1 MLKKSSMNKNLLLFI
16 GVLLITLSGKGQVFN
31 YADGEGPVSPDSIK
45 GLYVA
50 LNLGYYF
57 ANNNSAVIY
66 GGYGY
71 QRDGTINDFANSWL
85 NQSIQGNPE
94 FRRQT
99 SDALGLADG
108 EWAFTQDDMPGV
120 MQFSGSF
127 MYGVHLRYMFNA
139 DFGVYAELSG
149 TNPVTVGEFTI
160 QTFSPSPDPT
170 QDQLLRRFG
179 IRGEEQRLM
188 VNIGLHRVLLREQF
202 ERQGKSTTILPYI
215 DVGLNFTFT
224 KFEENFYSLDNGIIR
239 DLTIFFNQQNQLVDQ
254 ANLLT
259 GAGFGG
265 FVGGGGQIA
274 LGSKFILN
282 VGYNASFEQIQLGDV
297 NERGLQSQIVLKAI
311 YMF

>member
-1 MLKKSSMNKNLLLFI
+1 MNKKIFLI
-16 GVLLITLSGKGQVFN
+16 VGVLFFALSGKAQVYN
-31 YADGEGPVSPDSIK
+31 YADGEGPVDPDSIK
-45 GLYVA
+45 GLYIA

-71 QRDGTINDFANSWL
+71 QRDGTINDFANAWL
-85 NQSIQGNPE
+85 NRSIQGNPE

-99 SDALGLADG
+99 STALGLADG
-108 EWAFTQDDMPGV
+108 EWAFTEDDMPGAT
-120 MQFSGSF
+120 QSSRPLL
-127 MYGVHLRYMFNA
+127 YGGHLRYMFNA
-139 DFGVYAELSG
+139 DFGVYAEING

-170 QDQLLRRFG
+170 QNQRLRRFG
-179 IRGEEQRLM
+179 IRGEEQRLI
-188 VNIGLHRVLLREQF
+188 VNLGLHRVLLREQF
-202 ERQGKSTTILPYI
+202 ERHGRSTTILPYV
-215 DVGLNFTFT
+215 DVGINFNFT
-224 KFEENFYSLDNGIIR
+224 KFEENFYSLDDGVVR
-239 DLTIFFNQQNQLVDQ
+239 DLTVFFNQQSQFVDE

-265 FVGGGGQIA
+265 FAALGGQIT

-282 VGYNASFEQIQLGDV
+282 IGYNASFEQIKLGEV
-297 NERGLQSQIVLKAI
+297 NERGLQSQVVLKAI

>member
-1 MLKKSSMNKNLLLFI
+1 MNKKIFLI
-16 GVLLITLSGKGQVFN
+16 VGVLFFALSGKAQVYN
-31 YADGEGPVSPDSIK
+31 YADGEGPVDPDSIK
-45 GLYVA
+45 GLYIA

-71 QRDGTINDFANSWL
+71 QRDGTINDFANAWL
-85 NQSIQGNPE
+85 NRSIQGNPE

-99 SDALGLADG
+99 STALGLADG
-108 EWAFTQDDMPGV
+108 EWAFTEDDMPGV

-127 MYGVHLRYMFNA
+127 MYGGHLRYMFNA
-139 DFGVYAELSG
+139 DFGVYAEING

-170 QDQLLRRFG
+170 QNQRLRRFG
-179 IRGEEQRLM
+179 IRGEEQRLI
-188 VNIGLHRVLLREQF
+188 VNLGLHRVLLREQF
-202 ERQGKSTTILPYI
+202 ERQGRSTTILPYV
-215 DVGLNFTFT
+215 DVGINFTFT
-224 KFEENFYSLDNGIIR
+224 KFEENFYSLDDGVVR
-239 DLTIFFNQQNQLVDQ
+239 DLTVFFNQQSQFVDE

-265 FVGGGGQIA
+265 FAALGGQIT

-282 VGYNASFEQIQLGDV
+282 IGYNASFEQIKLGEV
-297 NERGLQSQIVLKAI
+297 NERGLQSQVVLKAI

>member
-1 MLKKSSMNKNLLLFI
+1 MNKKIVLIAAVLLFT
-16 GVLLITLSGKGQVFN
+16 ITAKSQVYN
-31 YADGEGPVSPDSIK
+31 YADGEGPVPPDSIK

-57 ANNNSAVIY
+57 ANNNTAVIY

-71 QRDGTINDFANSWL
+71 QRDGTINDFANAWL
-85 NQSIQGNPE
+85 NRSIQGNPE

-108 EWAFTQDDMPGV
+108 EWAFTEDDMPGV

-127 MYGVHLRYMFNA
+127 MYGGHLRYMFNA
-139 DFGVYAELSG
+139 DFGVYAEVNG

-160 QTFSPSPDPT
+160 QTFSTSPDPT
-170 QDQLLRRFG
+170 QNQRLRRFG
-179 IRGEEQRLM
+179 IRGEEQRLI

-202 ERQGKSTTILPYI
+202 ERQAKSTTILPYV
-215 DVGLNFTFT
+215 DVGINFTFT
-224 KFEENFYSLDNGIIR
+224 KFEENFYSLDDGVVR
-239 DLTIFFNQQNQLVDQ
+239 DLTLFFNQQNQFVDQ

-265 FVGGGGQIA
+265 FAAVGGQIT

-282 VGYNASFEQIQLGDV
+282 IGYNASFEQIKLGDV
-297 NERGLQSQIVLKAI
+297 NERGLQSQVVLKAI

>member
-1 MLKKSSMNKNLLLFI
+1 MNKRLTILIGAMLFALM
-16 GVLLITLSGKGQVFN
+16 GNAQVYN
-31 YADGEGPVSPDSIK
+31 YEDGEGPVDPDSIK

-71 QRDGTINDFANSWL
+71 QRDGTINDFANAWL
-85 NQSIQGNPE
+85 NRSIQGNPE
-94 FRRQT
+94 LRRQT
-99 SDALGLADG
+99 STALGLADG
-108 EWAFTQDDMPGV
+108 EWAFTEDDMPGV

-127 MYGVHLRYMFNA
+127 MYGGHLRYMFNA
-139 DFGVYAELSG
+139 DFGVYAELNG

-170 QDQLLRRFG
+170 QNQLLRRFG

-188 VNIGLHRVLLREQF
+188 VNLGLHRVLFREQF
-202 ERQGKSTTILPYI
+202 EKQGKSTTILPYI
-215 DVGLNFTFT
+215 DIGVNFTFT
-224 KFEENFYSLDNGIIR
+224 KFEANFYSLDDGVVR
-239 DLTIFFNQQNQLVDQ
+239 DLTIFLNQQNQFVDQ

-265 FVGGGGQIA
+265 FVGAGGQIT
-274 LGSKFILN
+274 LGNKFILN
-282 VGYNASFEQIQLGDV
+282 IGYNASFEQIKLGDV

>member
-1 MLKKSSMNKNLLLFI
+1 MNRRIALIAGLMLFAFAAKA
-16 GVLLITLSGKGQVFN
+16 QVYN
-31 YADGEGPVSPDSIK
+31 YADGEGPVDPDSIR

-57 ANNNSAVIY
+57 ANNNTAYIY

-71 QRDGTINDFANSWL
+71 QRDGTINDFANAWL
-85 NQSIQGNPE
+85 NQSLQGNPQ
-94 FRRQT
+94 FRRET
-99 SDALGLADG
+99 SEALGLADG
-108 EWAFTQDDMPGV
+108 EWAFTEDDMPGL

-127 MYGVHLRYMFNA
+127 MYGGHLRYMFNA
-139 DFGVYAELSG
+139 DFGVYAEING

-170 QDQLLRRFG
+170 QNQRLRRYG
-179 IRGEEQRLM
+179 IRGEEQRLIL
-188 VNIGLHRVLLREQF
+188 NFGLHRVLFRELF
-202 ERQGKSTTILPYI
+202 EEQGRSTTILPYV
-215 DVGLNFTFT
+215 DVGINFTFV
-224 KFEENFYSLDNGIIR
+224 KFEENFYSLDDGVVQK
-239 DLTIFFNQQNQLVDQ
+239 LTIFFNQQAQFVDQ

-265 FVGGGGQIA
+265 FAAAGGQIT
-274 LGSKFILN
+274 LGSKFIIDI
-282 VGYNASFEQIQLGDV
+282 GYNASFEQIKLGEV

>member
-1 MLKKSSMNKNLLLFI
+1 MNKTIGLIAGLVLFAF
-16 GVLLITLSGKGQVFN
+16 SANAQVYN
-31 YADGEGPVSPDSIK
+31 YADGEGPVDPDSIR

-57 ANNNSAVIY
+57 ANNNSAYIY

-71 QRDGTINDFANSWL
+71 QRDGTINDFANAWL
-85 NQSIQGNPE
+85 NRSIQGNPE

-99 SDALGLADG
+99 SEALGLADG
-108 EWAFTQDDMPGV
+108 EWAFTEDDMPGL

-127 MYGVHLRYMFNA
+127 MYGGHLRYMFNA
-139 DFGVYAELSG
+139 DFGVYGEING

-170 QDQLLRRFG
+170 QNQRLRRFG
-179 IRGEEQRLM
+179 IRGEEQRLIL
-188 VNIGLHRVLLREQF
+188 NFGLHRVLFREQF
-202 ERQGKSTTILPYI
+202 EEQGRSTTILPYV
-215 DVGLNFTFT
+215 DVGINFTFT
-224 KFEENFYSLDNGIIR
+224 KFERNFYSLDDGVVQ
-239 DLTIFFNQQNQLVDQ
+239 DLTLFFNQQSQFVDQ

-265 FVGGGGQIA
+265 FASVGGQIT
-274 LGSKFILN
+274 LGSKFIIDI
-282 VGYNASFEQIQLGDV
+282 GYNASFEQIKLGEV

>member
-1 MLKKSSMNKNLLLFI
+1 MNNKIVLIAAVLLFA
-16 GVLLITLSGKGQVFN
+16 LSGNAQVYN
-31 YADGEGPVSPDSIK
+31 YADGEGPVPPDSIK

-50 LNLGYYF
+50 LNLGFYF
-57 ANNNSAVIY
+57 ANNNTAVIY

-71 QRDGTINDFANSWL
+71 QRDGTINDFANAWL
-85 NQSIQGNPE
+85 NRSIQGNPE

-108 EWAFTQDDMPGV
+108 EWAFTEDDMPGV

-127 MYGVHLRYMFNA
+127 MYGGHLRYMFNA
-139 DFGVYAELSG
+139 DFGVYAEING

-170 QDQLLRRFG
+170 QNQRLRRFG
-179 IRGEEQRLM
+179 IRGEEQRLI
-188 VNIGLHRVLLREQF
+188 VNLGLHRVLFREQF
-202 ERQGKSTTILPYI
+202 EKQGRSTTILPYV
-215 DVGLNFTFT
+215 DVGINFTFT
-224 KFEENFYSLDNGIIR
+224 KFEENFYSLDDGVVR
-239 DLTIFFNQQNQLVDQ
+239 DLTLFFNQQNQFVDQ

-265 FVGGGGQIA
+265 FAAVGGQIT

-282 VGYNASFEQIQLGDV
+282 IGYNASFEQIKLGDV
-297 NERGLQSQIVLKAI
+297 NERGLQSQVVLKAI